1 MRSSLVLLV
10 LPDPRVADG
19 RCLNWSWDKRQGKPQ
34 AKTEQLNIR
43 RERKHRPTLR
53 LLSKTPS
60 FSLKMQRKTF
70 LICFMLP
77 TSAKKSKNRVG
88 HSNVLSITPLSP
100 CPPQAEAQIWALLI
114 GCGIFS
120 DDSQP
125 CLLPLDFSRLRA
137 ALPLK
142 ICISVLISL
151 GIFSS
156 GTHAR
161 TWHSRYSNHS

>member
-1 MRSSLVLLV
+1 MRSSLVLVV

-100 CPPQAEAQIWALLI
+100 CPPPSRSSDMSLTDWLRYFLRWQPALLTTFRF
-114 GCGIFS
+114 FS
-120 DDSQP
+120 AP
-125 CLLPLDFSRLRA
+125 CCITPENLHIHSNKLRYFQ
-137 ALPLK
+137 L
-142 ICISVLISL
+142 
-151 GIFSS
+151 
-156 GTHAR
+156 
-161 TWHSRYSNHS
+161 WHTC